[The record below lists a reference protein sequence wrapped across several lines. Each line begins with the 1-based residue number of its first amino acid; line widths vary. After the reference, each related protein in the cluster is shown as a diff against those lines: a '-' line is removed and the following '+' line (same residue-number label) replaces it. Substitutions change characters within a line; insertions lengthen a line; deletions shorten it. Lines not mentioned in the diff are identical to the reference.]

1 MSMCRGSPR
10 EQSPQQSRSTAPG
23 DHMIGGPD
31 GAMLLVPII
40 SRGLEMSADAALVV
54 AEHQRISEPCMK
66 SAMAV
71 IWSLPSIVF
80 TREKTRSDAAEEGA
94 IAKMMR
100 AAFAQVGKRGLY
112 AR

>member
-1 MSMCRGSPR
+1 MR
-10 EQSPQQSRSTAPG
+10 EPW
-23 DHMIGGPD
+23 
-31 GAMLLVPII
+31 
-40 SRGLEMSADAALVV
+40 
-54 AEHQRISEPCMK
+54 MK

-71 IWSLPSIVF
+71 SWSLPNMF
-80 TREKTRSDAAEEGA
+80 LTREKTRSDAAEEGA

>member
-1 MSMCRGSPR
+1 MHV
-10 EQSPQQSRSTAPG
+10 PG
-23 DHMIGGPD
+23 FDE
-31 GAMLLVPII
+31 GA
-40 SRGLEMSADAALVV
+40 
-54 AEHQRISEPCMK
+54 EPNMF
-66 SAMAV
+66 
-71 IWSLPSIVF
+71 L